1 MPDRISSREESSTEP
16 RFFGCFQHLLALAA
30 LAAASGVAPAAYAAS
45 GDGGD
50 ATPFAAPSA
59 ICDGDLDVISP
70 CGAGSEQCEL
80 TPNGGIPNGF
90 CEGGVFDDILREIL
104 DGPLEADVTVD
115 ATSFGTVTV
124 LDDAIVYCRTFAQ
137 ATRRVRGRL
146 TSSGIKVCA
155 EIEAGNC
162 DGGSCTAMCSGFLSV
177 EQSDCVDEAAE
188 LAATLAPDLQP
199 DDLAFIAGVDYERLA
214 QASSASLKVCS
225 GHRWRCLDPASTL
238 ATSGQANQIPFVDI
252 ETPGCRKIG
261 GTTYC
266 SPLL

>member
-1 MPDRISSREESSTEP
+1 MPDRISSREGSSTEP
-16 RFFGCFQHLLALAA
+16 RFFGCLQPLLALAA
-30 LAAASGVAPAAYAAS
+30 LAVASGLAPAAYAAS

-50 ATPFAAPSA
+50 ASPFASA
-59 ICDGDLDVISP
+59 LCDGGEDVISP
-70 CGAGSEQCEL
+70 CGANSEQCEL

-90 CEGGVFDDILREIL
+90 CEGGVFDDILREVL
-104 DGPLEADVTVD
+104 DGPLEADVTID

-124 LDDAIVYCRTFAQ
+124 LDDSIVYCRTFAQ

-155 EIEAGNC
+155 EVEAGNC
-162 DGGSCTAMCSGFLSV
+162 DGDCPAMCSGFLSV
-177 EQSDCVDEAAE
+177 EASDCIDEATE
-188 LAATLAPDLQP
+188 LAATLAPGLQP
-199 DDLAFIAGVDYERLA
+199 EDLAFVAGVDYERLA
-214 QASSASLKVCS
+214 QPSSASLKVCS
-225 GHRWRCLDPASTL
+225 GHRWQCLDPASTL
-238 ATSGQANQIPFVDI
+238 ATAGKRNQVSFVDI

>member
-1 MPDRISSREESSTEP
+1 MTDTVGCTDRSSTFP
-16 RFFGCFQHLLALAA
+16 LFLGALRHGLFLAL
-30 LAAASGVAPAAYAAS
+30 VAVTFGFGTPAQSAS

-50 ATPFAAPSA
+50 VNPLAASA
-59 ICDGDLDVISP
+59 LCDSAQDVVLP
-70 CGAGSEQCEL
+70 CRADSEQCEL
-80 TPNGGIPNGF
+80 TPNGGIPTGF
-90 CEGGVFDDILREIL
+90 CEGGVFDDILREVL
-104 DGPLEADVTVD
+104 AGPLEANVTID
-115 ATSFGTVTV
+115 ATSFGTVT
-124 LDDAIVYCRTFAQ
+124 LLATSIVYCRTFAQ
-137 ATRRVRGRL
+137 AVRRVQGRT
-146 TSSGIKVCA
+146 TSSGIRVCA
-155 EIEAGNC
+155 EISEGTC
-162 DGGSCTAMCSGFLSV
+162 GGGDCPASCSGFLAV
-177 EQSDCVDEAAE
+177 EQSPCTAEAEE

-238 ATSGQANQIPFVDI
+238 STSGKANQIPFADI

>member
-1 MPDRISSREESSTEP
+1 VLSFAVIAVA
-16 RFFGCFQHLLALAA
+16 F
-30 LAAASGVAPAAYAAS
+30 GVAPPAQSAS

-50 ATPFAAPSA
+50 VSPFAASVL
-59 ICDGDLDVISP
+59 CDGDEDVVSP
-70 CGAGSEQCEL
+70 CGADSEQCEL

-90 CEGGVFDDILREIL
+90 CEGGVFDDILREVL
-104 DGPLEADVTVD
+104 DGPLEADVTID
-115 ATSFGTVTV
+115 ATSFGTVT
-124 LDDAIVYCRTFAQ
+124 LLADSIVYCRTFAQ
-137 ATRRVRGRL
+137 TPRRVRGRL

-155 EIEAGNC
+155 EVAAGDC
-162 DGGSCTAMCSGFLSV
+162 DGGGCDAMCNGFLSV
-177 EQSDCVDEAAE
+177 EQSTCVDEAAE
-188 LAATLAPDLQP
+188 LAAIIAPDLGP
-199 DDLAFIAGVDYERLA
+199 EDLAFIAGVDYDRLA

-238 ATSGQANQIPFVDI
+238 ATFEKANQIPFVDI